1 MNSLIKLRVGL
12 KGQLNHVSR
21 LIKATSLREHR
32 DVGRVYWKDARTHNN
47 MNAGIKHFE
56 NHKGKGI
63 RHTLNQI
70 NDRLA
75 VKFVGCDCESYFTV
89 DALIVLEGI
98 RLI

>member
-12 KGQLNHVSR
+12 KGQLNHVSS

-32 DVGRVYWKDARTHNN
+32 DMGRVYWKDTHTHNN
-47 MNAGIKHFE
+47 MNAAVK

-70 NDRLA
+70 NDKLA
-75 VKFVGCDCESYFTV
+75 VKFVGCDRESYFTV